1 MDYQSVAR
9 SVRAERK
16 PSRLMTRISLD
27 VLLERLPVSYFH
39 YRLLLMCG
47 LAFMADAMEVSLLS
61 FISACAGKDFGL
73 SNAQMANI
81 TGVVF
86 AGELVGALFWGP
98 LSDNYG
104 RRFSFVVACLLIS
117 AGGALSAFAPSYAML
132 LVTRAIVGFGV
143 GGLTVP
149 FDLLAEFLPSSHRGL
164 FLIYVEYFWTFGSLF
179 VAGAAWLLLA
189 DYGWRVLTFVTV
201 IPVTLS
207 SIFSFVL
214 LPESPR
220 WLLVKGRVL
229 EAEEVVRQAAEINGG
244 HMEPFTLYVPERH
257 EGPTHQ
263 IFSMKWLYSFF
274 DEYAALLSTSE
285 LRWTTI
291 PLWTTWLSFGFCY
304 YGIILLV
311 TRVYSSGS
319 GGEVSDVSFDFAS
332 IFVSACSELAGVTLT
347 ALIVDRWGRVSTQ
360 SLMYL
365 MTGVALVVLSFLKAK
380 SSSFTIT
387 AISFISRM
395 SAMSSSSATW
405 VATPELYSTVDLNLS
420 SYI

>member
-1 MDYQSVAR
+1 MDYQSVR
-9 SVRAERK
+9 RPDRK
-16 PSRLMTRISLD
+16 PSRLMTRVSLD
-27 VLLERLPVSYFH
+27 VLLERLPVSFFH

-61 FISACAGKDFGL
+61 FIAACAGKDFGL
-73 SNAQMANI
+73 SNAEMASI

-117 AGGALSAFAPSYAML
+117 TGGALSAFAPSYSML
-132 LVTRAIVGFGV
+132 LITRAVVGFGV

-207 SIFSFVL
+207 SIFSFAL

-220 WLLVKGRVL
+220 WLLLKGRAQ
-229 EAEEVVRQAAEINGG
+229 EAEEVVRQAAEVNGG
-244 HMEPFTLYVPERH
+244 HMEPFTLFVPERKH
-257 EGPTHQ
+257 GVFHRILTLN
-263 IFSMKWLYSFF
+263 WLYAFT
-274 DEYAALLSTSE
+274 DEYVALLSTSE

-291 PLWTTWLSFGFCY
+291 PLWTIWLSFGFCY

-311 TRVYSSGS
+311 TRVYSTAS
-319 GGEVSDVSFDFAS
+319 GGAVAEVSFDYAS
-332 IFVSACSELAGVTLT
+332 IFVSACSELAGVTFT
-347 ALIVDRWGRVSTQ
+347 ALVVDRWGRVCTP

-365 MTGVALVVLSFLKAK
+365 ITGVALVTLSFVTVN
-380 SSSFTIT
+380 SSSATTT
-387 AISFISRM
+387 AIGFISRM
-395 SAMSSSSATW
+395 SVMSSSSATW
-405 VATPELYSTVDLNLS
+405 VATPELYATVRC
-420 SYI
+420 